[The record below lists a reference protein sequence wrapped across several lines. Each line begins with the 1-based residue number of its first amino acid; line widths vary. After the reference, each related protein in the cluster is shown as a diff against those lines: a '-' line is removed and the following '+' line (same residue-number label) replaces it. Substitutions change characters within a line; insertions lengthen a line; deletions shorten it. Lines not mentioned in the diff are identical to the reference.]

1 MARRVRIA
9 GMGVVSPIGVGVEET
24 LASLIAGRGG
34 IGLPRHCA
42 TALGVPVGEVRLTD
56 NELRDSLGTQA
67 RSRTA
72 LLATAAASEA
82 ATDANLTKAELAHAA
97 IISATTVGGMDQTP
111 KFYNEFV
118 KDSSLGLLRHIAEH
132 PCASHTDTV
141 AKALGI
147 GGWRT
152 TISTACSSG
161 ANAIMT
167 GARMIECGMADT
179 VIAGGADALCAFTL
193 GGFNALKI
201 LSREACHPLS
211 AERDGLNLG
220 EGAAYLV
227 LKADDGPTG
236 RGWMAGWR
244 NANDAHHQTA
254 LSDNGQ
260 GAQDAMRGAMEK
272 AGIGPQ
278 DVGYVNLHGTATPN
292 NDRSEM
298 AAIEAV
304 WAGRALPRF
313 SSTKGLTGHTLAAAG
328 AIEAV
333 ICLLALQNQT
343 AWRNTGL
350 LTPMSADAPM
360 PTTENA
366 PFDARFALSN
376 SLGFGG
382 NCTSLIFQKA

>member
-1 MARRVRIA
+1 MTRRVRIA
-9 GMGVVSPIGVGVEET
+9 GAGVVSPIGIGVEET
-24 LASLIAGRGG
+24 LASLLAGRGG
-34 IGLPRHCA
+34 VSLPRHCA

-56 NELRDSLGTQA
+56 DELRSSLGTLA

-72 LLATAAASEA
+72 LLAAAAAREA
-82 ATDANLTKAELAHAA
+82 VADACLTKAEIAHAA
-97 IISATTVGGMDQTP
+97 LVSATTVGGMDQTP
-111 KFYNEFV
+111 KFYRAFE
-118 KDSSLGLLRHIAEH
+118 KDRGHGRLRYIAEH
-132 PCASHTDTV
+132 PCASHADTV
-141 AKALGI
+141 AKTLGI

-167 GARMIECGMADT
+167 GARMIELGLADT
-179 VIAGGADALCAFTL
+179 VIAGGADSLCAFTL

-211 AERDGLNLG
+211 EERDGLNLG

-227 LKADDGPTG
+227 LKADDGAQC

-260 GAQDAMRGAMEK
+260 GAQDAMRGAMGK
-272 AGIGPQ
+272 ASIGPQ
-278 DVGYVNLHGTATPN
+278 EVGYINLHGTATPN

-304 WAGRALPRF
+304 WAGLQLPPL
-313 SSTKGLTGHTLAAAG
+313 SSTKGFTGHTLAAAG

-333 ICLLALQNQT
+333 FCLLALHCQT
-343 AWRNTGL
+343 AWKNLGL
-350 LTPMSADAPM
+350 RTPMGADTPK
-360 PTTENA
+360 PTAENT
-366 PFDARFALSN
+366 PIETQYALSN